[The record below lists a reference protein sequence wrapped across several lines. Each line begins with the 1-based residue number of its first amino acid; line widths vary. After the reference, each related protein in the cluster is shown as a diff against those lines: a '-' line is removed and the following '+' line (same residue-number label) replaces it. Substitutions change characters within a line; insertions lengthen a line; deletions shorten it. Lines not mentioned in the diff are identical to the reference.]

1 MSESFEDEEIRND
14 KNDDAKSDNNN
25 FEEDQVFEEK
35 YQFLKK
41 DKIDKERENKI
52 EELMQFTDLPKVKA
66 ELVLI
71 NNKWNIDIITNDWF
85 DKMQKIKENSG
96 IAQTKLSQTKLDEYF
111 KKHVITGDFCLIC
124 ETKIEPGD
132 AISLECNHQF
142 CSNCFREYLN
152 DKVKDQLTLLS
163 TKCPMQ
169 YCNFQVHSEI
179 FKKIFEN
186 QPNEMNIYNKCLIR
200 NFTESNADIKLCP
213 NPKCDNIIKLPGHG
227 MIEVKC
233 LCGMTFCFKCL
244 REGHRPCDCKMMQI
258 WEDKNKS
265 EAENLKNILVN
276 LKQCPSCHRYIEK
289 DQGCNHMTCRKEA
302 GGCGYEFCW
311 ICLGEWA
318 PHGSS
323 FYECKKYT
331 PTELEKFANY
341 FENYKEEEKAIDYA
355 LKLKEKID
363 NYKLQL
369 KNIKH
374 KLNEDVKFL
383 DEALSTVIECH
394 KIIKN
399 TYIFEYF
406 MKNSDSISLF
416 KYHQAML
423 GRNTD
428 LLHYKIENKDLNDI
442 MKENNLFKFN
452 TKFEIFRNEAIS
464 LISVTNK
471 FKENILDDIEN
482 HTEYIDYEMLE
493 NSTSG
498 IVIKK

>member
-1 MSESFEDEEIRND
+1 
-14 KNDDAKSDNNN
+14 
-25 FEEDQVFEEK
+25 
-35 YQFLKK
+35 
-41 DKIDKERENKI
+41 
-52 EELMQFTDLPKVKA
+52 
-66 ELVLI
+66 
-71 NNKWNIDIITNDWF
+71 
-85 DKMQKIKENSG
+85 
-96 IAQTKLSQTKLDEYF
+96 
-111 KKHVITGDFCLIC
+111 
-124 ETKIEPGD
+124 
-132 AISLECNHQF
+132 
-142 CSNCFREYLN
+142 
-152 DKVKDQLTLLS
+152 
-163 TKCPMQ
+163 MQ

-213 NPKCDNIIKLPGHG
+213 NPKCDNILKLPGHG

-341 FENYKEEEKAIDYA
+341 FENYKEEEKDIDYA
-355 LKLKEKID
+355 LKLKGKIE

-369 KNIKH
+369 KNIKN
-374 KLNEDVKFL
+374 KLNEEVKFL